1 MMIKLPQVTLIVISG
16 LNYQTQENI
25 QALKKASEKIEFG
38 AIKYIQDDKIKSIDD
53 WNFSVIYDLPKYV
66 DTSHA
71 LLMHADAEIIHPE
84 LWDDEWLLTDFIGS
98 PWPEPRWDGEFKDTL
113 GRVQRVG
120 NSVSLRSKRLM
131 DLAATQPMEYHY
143 GNNNEDG
150 QICVWLRAWLEEQGM
165 KFATFEQ
172 ALKFG
177 REHTIPENKYIK
189 TFLRHK
195 I

>member
-1 MMIKLPQVTLIVISG
+1 MKKLELPNVTLICLTNQKFEEHKRMIDDSCR
-16 LNYQTQENI
+16 
-25 QALKKASEKIEFG
+25 KINFG
-38 AIKYIQDDKIKSIDD
+38 AVKIIWDEKCNSIAKWNEKVIK
-53 WNFSVIYDLPKYV
+53 DLPKYI

-71 LLMHADAEIIHPE
+71 LLMHADSKIIHPE
-84 LWDDEWLLTDFIGS
+84 LWDNEWLKLDFIGS
-98 PWPEPRWDGEFKDTL
+98 PWPLPRWKGEFQDTL

-131 DLAATQPMEYHY
+131 DLVATQPMEYHY

-150 QICVWLRAWLEEQGM
+150 QICIWLRDWLEEQGM

-172 ALKFG
+172 ALNFG
-177 REHTIPENKYIK
+177 REHIMPENQYIK
-189 TFLRHK
+189 TFIFHE